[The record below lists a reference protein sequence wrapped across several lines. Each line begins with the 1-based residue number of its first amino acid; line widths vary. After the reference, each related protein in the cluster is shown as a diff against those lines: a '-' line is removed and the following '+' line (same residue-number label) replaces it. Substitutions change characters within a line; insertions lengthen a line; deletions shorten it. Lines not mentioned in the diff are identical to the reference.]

1 MKDIEAAVINAT
13 IELIADKGITG
24 LKTAQIAQRAGTSE
38 TVVYRHFKSKQDII
52 EQTVSFL
59 LLEIM
64 QKFEAVKMQHLPALV
79 RLDELLNIHLSFNEK
94 TKGISRLAFAD
105 QFHFGDTTLKQ
116 IAKNHLE
123 KYETFI
129 METLQDGIEEG
140 VFRTDLDLKTAAQ
153 SYIATIYLV
162 MNKWSLADFSWSL
175 PSEKERILQYWTNL
189 WGIHVIE

>member
-13 IELIADKGITG
+13 IELITDKGING

-52 EQTVSFL
+52 GQTVSFL
-59 LLEIM
+59 LLELM
-64 QKFEAVKMQHLPALV
+64 QEFEAVKMQHLPALV

-116 IAKNHLE
+116 IAKTHLE
-123 KYETFI
+123 KYEAFI
-129 METLQDGIEEG
+129 METLQDGIAEG
-140 VFRTDLDLKTAAQ
+140 IFRTDLDLKTSAQ
-153 SYIATIYLV
+153 SYIATIYFV

-175 PSEKERILQYWTNL
+175 PSEKERILQYWIKL
-189 WGIHVIE
+189 WGIHAIE